1 MDNKSIAQSW
11 LEQAADDLRW
21 CQSGVDGEVWH
32 GACFSA
38 QQVAEKSLKAF
49 LFAHGKSAK
58 KIHDLGALLEICR
71 QIDSEFESLREIV
84 LPLTDYYLQT
94 RYPDIGDFMDYT
106 EEKARKALDQATSI
120 HHFVTK
126 RLSSSKL

>member
-38 QQVAEKSLKAF
+38 Q
-49 LFAHGKSAK
+49 
-58 KIHDLGALLEICR
+58 
-71 QIDSEFESLREIV
+71 
-84 LPLTDYYLQT
+84 
-94 RYPDIGDFMDYT
+94 
-106 EEKARKALDQATSI
+106 
-120 HHFVTK
+120 
-126 RLSSSKL
+126 